1 MHELEFTD
9 NEIHIILN
17 TLDFYSRIWID
28 QYDLIM
34 KIDLESLP
42 EVNRKECV
50 TVITQPDMRYV
61 QGNATV
67 QPSCQP
73 RD

>member
-61 QGNATV
+61 QGNAIV
-67 QPSCQP
+67 
-73 RD
+73 